1 MCQQPPVHAFTY
13 DRNFSSLQALWVSQ
27 WALTVFTLV
36 ALLGHFQLASAA
48 DVSLEWDPVADE
60 RVAVYKV
67 HWGTAS
73 GEYQSAQ
80 EAVSTT
86 TTITGLQEGAT
97 YYFAAC
103 ACDENAALCSEFSEE
118 ISTTIA
124 YASPQADFS
133 ASTSSGVAPLLVDWT
148 NESTGTV
155 ESYHWDFGDGQTS
168 SAASPTYIYMQ
179 PGTYAVTL
187 TVSGPG
193 GSDSKTYSESVEVTG
208 ESPYFTQQPF
218 PVDDPTDGGES
229 DDVPGELSIEVGE
242 LDVDSAW
249 QWVDL
254 QQSFND
260 PVVIA
265 KVVSAYDVDPVVVI
279 IDDVDSSGFS
289 IRLREWDYQDDFH
302 AIETVYYVVVERGRH
317 QLPDGAWID
326 ADRVDIA
333 KINRFGSTTFSE
345 PFIMAPVVLTT
356 VSAYA
361 GLNAVTTR
369 VRKVG
374 LDGFEAKLQTQEV
387 DKKLRTRVAGTI
399 AYIAWEPSSVE
410 LNGFQVEVDRM
421 VEGVNHA
428 PTTIDYAV
436 PSELPPI
443 LLADM
448 QTTNGGDTASLR
460 VADND
465 VASVDVWVQE
475 DQSKDRETRHV
486 PEEVGYLVIVDG
498 ATALA
503 Q

>member
-1 MCQQPPVHAFTY
+1 
-13 DRNFSSLQALWVSQ
+13 
-27 WALTVFTLV
+27 
-36 ALLGHFQLASAA
+36 
-48 DVSLEWDPVADE
+48 
-60 RVAVYKV
+60 
-67 HWGTAS
+67 
-73 GEYQSAQ
+73 
-80 EAVSTT
+80 
-86 TTITGLQEGAT
+86 
-97 YYFAAC
+97 
-103 ACDENAALCSEFSEE
+103 
-118 ISTTIA
+118 
-124 YASPQADFS
+124 
-133 ASTSSGVAPLLVDWT
+133 
-148 NESTGTV
+148 
-155 ESYHWDFGDGQTS
+155 
-168 SAASPTYIYMQ
+168 MQ

>member
-1 MCQQPPVHAFTY
+1 
-13 DRNFSSLQALWVSQ
+13 
-27 WALTVFTLV
+27 
-36 ALLGHFQLASAA
+36 
-48 DVSLEWDPVADE
+48 
-60 RVAVYKV
+60 
-67 HWGTAS
+67 
-73 GEYQSAQ
+73 
-80 EAVSTT
+80 
-86 TTITGLQEGAT
+86 
-97 YYFAAC
+97 
-103 ACDENAALCSEFSEE
+103 
-118 ISTTIA
+118 
-124 YASPQADFS
+124 
-133 ASTSSGVAPLLVDWT
+133 
-148 NESTGTV
+148 
-155 ESYHWDFGDGQTS
+155 
-168 SAASPTYIYMQ
+168 
-179 PGTYAVTL
+179 
-187 TVSGPG
+187 
-193 GSDSKTYSESVEVTG
+193 
-208 ESPYFTQQPF
+208 
-218 PVDDPTDGGES
+218 
-229 DDVPGELSIEVGE
+229 
-242 LDVDSAW
+242 
-249 QWVDL
+249 
-254 QQSFND
+254 
-260 PVVIA
+260 VVIA
-265 KVVSAYDVDPVVVI
+265 KVVSANDVDPVVVI

-387 DKKLRTRVAGTI
+387 DKKLLTRVAGTI